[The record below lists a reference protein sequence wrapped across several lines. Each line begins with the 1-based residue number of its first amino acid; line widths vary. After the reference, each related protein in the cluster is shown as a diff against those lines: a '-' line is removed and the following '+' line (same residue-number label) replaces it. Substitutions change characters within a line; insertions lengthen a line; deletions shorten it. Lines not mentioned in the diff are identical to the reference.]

1 MRHKRL
7 KLSALLLLGLGLT
20 GLQAQTSVNA
30 TGTNASGSG
39 GTVSYSVGQV
49 VYTTNT
55 GTNGSVAQGVQQT
68 FEISVVTGLEQAKG
82 INLSVSAYP
91 NPTTDYL
98 TLSIG
103 EFDISNLSYQLY
115 DMNGKLLQNEK
126 ITGNQTSIAMGNL
139 VPANYFVKVIQGNKE
154 VKTFKIIKNSAA
166 QNNEKLIYNFC
177 SRIFNGKC
185 VCSITGKNELSSTN
199 QRCQ

>member
-7 KLSALLLLGLGLT
+7 KLSVVLLLGLGLT
-20 GLQAQTSVNA
+20 GLQAQESVNA
-30 TGTNASGSG
+30 TGSNASGSG
-39 GTVSYSVGQV
+39 GSVSYSVGQV

-55 GTNGSVAQGVQQT
+55 GTNGSVAQGVQQA
-68 FEISVVTGLEQAKG
+68 FEISVVNGLEEAKG
-82 INLSVSAYP
+82 IKLSVMAYP

-115 DMNGKLLQNEK
+115 DMNGKLLQSEK
-126 ITGNQTSIAMGNL
+126 ITGNQTSIVMSNL

-154 VKTFKIIKNSAA
+154 VKIFKIIKN
-166 QNNEKLIYNFC
+166 
-177 SRIFNGKC
+177 
-185 VCSITGKNELSSTN
+185 
-199 QRCQ
+199 

>member
-1 MRHKRL
+1 MQQKRKNGKRVIYKPIL
-7 KLSALLLLGLGLT
+7 IFLICTFSLT
-20 GLQAQTSVNA
+20 TIMAQESVNT
-30 TGTNASGSG
+30 TGSNASGSG
-39 GTVSYSVGQV
+39 GSVSYSVGQV

-55 GTNGSVAQGVQQT
+55 GTNGSVAQGVQQP
-68 FEISVVTGLEQAKG
+68 FEISIVTGIEEAKG

-154 VKTFKIIKNSAA
+154 VKTFKIIKN
-166 QNNEKLIYNFC
+166 
-177 SRIFNGKC
+177 
-185 VCSITGKNELSSTN
+185 
-199 QRCQ
+199 